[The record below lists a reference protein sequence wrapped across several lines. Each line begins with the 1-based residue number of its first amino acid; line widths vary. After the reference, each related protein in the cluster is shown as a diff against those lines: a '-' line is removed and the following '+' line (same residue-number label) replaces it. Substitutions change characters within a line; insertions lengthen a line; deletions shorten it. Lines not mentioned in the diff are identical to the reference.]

1 MFVRVKNIAL
11 MTIMLIII
19 AYPVCAMEFSAPI
32 YLGSIS
38 TDPSGAFYFKGD
50 VRNNGQP
57 YNVPSRRD
65 TVSYEKGVAVFGY
78 GNNNLYC
85 YYDYSVL
92 RHKWKHNTVPL
103 GSHILSFGDEDRNAA
118 VGLDN
123 FEYGYDVY
131 VTNLSNKSIY
141 ILKSNPYISSGTNI
155 IVLGKQQN
163 GKFVKYIDC
172 DDINE
177 RYFGLKRNEYGTT
190 MGKGTPYYHK
200 FYISDDA
207 IVIEYKITNYNI
219 VAGKFILRWDEN
231 AQWFSIKQVVY

>member
-19 AYPVCAMEFSAPI
+19 AYPVCAMGFSEPI

-38 TDPSGAFYFKGD
+38 TDPSCAFYFKGN
-50 VRNNGQP
+50 VINNGQP

-78 GNNNLYC
+78 GSNNLYC

-92 RHKWKHNTVPL
+92 KHKWKYNTVPL
-103 GSHILSFGDEDRNAA
+103 GSHILSLGDDDRNAA

-131 VTNLSNKSIY
+131 VTNLSNKSIS

-155 IVLGKQQN
+155 IVLGKHKN